1 MERVRMGRTTKR
13 TKPKQ
18 EPRDDINTAELKG
31 DNVEVV
37 DDYSRFIAL
46 EEDPLKVEDADGV
59 DPEKSKPDW
68 HFAWIRNGK
77 DGRSSQINMRKMQ
90 GYEIV
95 TDSDIVAPA
104 QDPDERKKEGGKIV
118 INELTLMKCPMKLH
132 RQREEYFKKENER
145 RMAGLKREL
154 NREVGGDAYGEVE
167 IRQGGF

>member
-1 MERVRMGRTTKR
+1 
-13 TKPKQ
+13 
-18 EPRDDINTAELKG
+18 
-31 DNVEVV
+31 
-37 DDYSRFIAL
+37 
-46 EEDPLKVEDADGV
+46 
-59 DPEKSKPDW
+59 
-68 HFAWIRNGK
+68 
-77 DGRSSQINMRKMQ
+77 MQ

-104 QDPDERKKEGGKIV
+104 QDPEERKKEGGKIV

-167 IRQGGF
+167 IRQGGYA